1 VDYDDVVIGAGH
13 NGLTAAAYLARAGRR
28 VLVLE
33 AADHVGGA
41 AISAQAFPG
50 VDARLSRY
58 SYLVSLLPRQ
68 VMADL
73 DLDVRLIRR
82 RFSSFTPVPSHPHHS
97 LLVDHGD
104 EAATAA
110 QFARLTGSDAE
121 HRHWQDFYGRIGQLA
136 QRLFPTVL
144 EPLRSEAELADLV
157 GDDAL
162 WESLVRR
169 PLGELLEATFAD
181 DTVRGVVATDALI
194 GTFADLHSADLRQNV
209 CFLYHLIGGGTGDW
223 DVPVGGMGA
232 VTDGLAKAA
241 AGAGA
246 ELRTSAVVRSVSPD
260 GEIVWDGGSAR
271 AATVLAGCAPA
282 VLNRLLAASGAEPID
297 TEPAPEGAQLKVN
310 MLLTR
315 LPRLR
320 DSAADPAAAFAG
332 TFHVNEG
339 YAQLQ
344 HAYAAAAAGR
354 VPEVPPC
361 EIYCHSLSDR
371 SILGP
376 ELGSGTAQT
385 LTLFGLHLPA
395 RLFAGTAEDHD
406 LVKDLALAHTLE
418 SLNSVLAEPIQDVL
432 MRDGNGA
439 YCLEARTPVEL
450 EADLGLPG
458 GNIFHRSLQWPW
470 AEDEAEVGTWGV
482 ETRHDAVFVA
492 GAGARRGGGVS
503 GIPGHNAAQA
513 VLARR

>member
-1 VDYDDVVIGAGH
+1 MDYDDVVIGAGH

-41 AISAQAFPG
+41 AVSAQAFAG

-68 VMADL
+68 VVGDL
-73 DLDVRLIRR
+73 DLDLRLIRR
-82 RFSSFTPVPSHPHHS
+82 RFSSFTPVPADPARG
-97 LLVDHGD
+97 LLVDNAD

-110 QFARLTGSDAE
+110 GFAALTGGQGE
-121 HRHWQDFYGRIGQLA
+121 HAAWQDFYGRVQAVAGKV
-136 QRLFPTVL
+136 FPTVL
-144 EPLRSEAELADLV
+144 EPLRTEEDLAALV
-157 GDDAL
+157 GDDEL
-162 WESLVRR
+162 WAALVRR
-169 PLGELLEATFAD
+169 PLGEVLEERFAD

-194 GTFADLHSADLRQNV
+194 GTFADLRGDDLRQNV

-232 VTDGLAKAA
+232 VTEGLARAATA
-241 AGAGA
+241 AGA
-246 ELRTSAVVRSVSPD
+246 EIRTGTRVLAVDPD
-260 GEIVWDGGSAR
+260 GTVDWDGGSAR
-271 AATVLAGCAPA
+271 ASTVHAACAPA
-282 VLNRLLAASGAEPID
+282 VLNELLAAAGADPVE
-297 TEPAPEGAQLKVN
+297 TEAQPEGAQLKVN
-310 MLLTR
+310 MLLSR

-320 DSAADPAAAFAG
+320 DEAVDPRAAFAG

-344 HAYAAAAAGR
+344 EAYAAAADGR
-354 VPEVPPC
+354 VPQVPPC

-376 ELGSGTAQT
+376 GLAGSDAQT

-395 RLFAGTAEDHD
+395 RLFRGSQEQHD
-406 LVKDLALAHTLE
+406 QVKDLALARTLE

-432 MRDGNGA
+432 LRDGDGA

-470 AEDEAEVGTWGV
+470 AERPEEVGTWGV
-482 ETRHDAVFVA
+482 ETRHEKVRLA

-503 GIPGHNAAQA
+503 GIPGHNAARS
-513 VLARR
+513 VLEG